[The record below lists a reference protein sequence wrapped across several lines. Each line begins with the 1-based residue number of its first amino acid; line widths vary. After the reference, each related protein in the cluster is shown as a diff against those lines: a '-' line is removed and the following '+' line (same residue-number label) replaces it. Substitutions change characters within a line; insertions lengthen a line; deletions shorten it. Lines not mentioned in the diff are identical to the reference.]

1 MATVP
6 SLPPN
11 PALPIAVPFWLAFR
25 YWLLLGFINFG
36 GPAGQIALMHRD
48 LVERRSWISGPRFL
62 HALNFCMLLP
72 GPEAQQL
79 AIYIGWL
86 LHGTWGGIVAGVC
99 FVLPSV
105 FVLLALSY
113 VYAAYGSISIVAGL
127 FAGLKP
133 VIIAIVMEA
142 GLKIGKRALIRPLHL
157 WTAGTAFLAIFI
169 FKVPFPLIVVI
180 AGLVGWG
187 VARTRPDTFTSTETV
202 WDNNKIGTD
211 HRGSPKYSNPLN
223 QTSPKRIIF
232 VFLGLW
238 LIPFLA
244 LIMLSNPNNLFLQIY
259 LFFTQA
265 AFVTFG
271 GAYAVLAY
279 VSQSA
284 IDTYGWL
291 THGQMMDGFALAET
305 TPGPLIMVLQFVGF
319 MAGWNHAGNLSQI
332 NSAVLAAV
340 VTTYSTFLPCFLFI
354 FLGAPYIEILKG
366 NRDLSEALST
376 ITAAVVGVI
385 MNLAIVLG
393 LSVFW
398 PHGLEGSFNGMAL
411 ALSIAAFVALY
422 RLRLNI
428 LWVLLIGGILGLA
441 LPFGD

>member
-1 MATVP
+1 MDKSQHS
-6 SLPPN
+6 SLF
-11 PALPIAVPFWLAFR
+11 PFWLAFR

-48 LVERRSWISGPRFL
+48 LMERRGWISESRFL

-86 LHGTWGGIVAGVC
+86 LHGTRGGIVAGVC

-133 VIIAIVMEA
+133 VVVAIVMEA
-142 GLKIGKRALIRPLHL
+142 GFKIGKRALIGPPHL
-157 WTAGTAFLAIFI
+157 WTAGIAFLAIFI
-169 FKVPFPLIVVI
+169 FKIPFPLIVVI
-180 AGLVGWG
+180 AGLVGWR
-187 VARTRPDTFTSTETV
+187 VARARPEIFSSSETKRYG
-202 WDNNKIGTD
+202 DKHKRELD
-211 HRGSPKYSNPLN
+211 HSAPQKRITPLH

-259 LFFTQA
+259 LYFTQA

>member
-1 MATVP
+1 MTKTL
-6 SLPPN
+6 SLLPKPAPP
-11 PALPIAVPFWLAFR
+11 IDIPFWVAFR

-48 LVERRSWISGPRFL
+48 LVERRNWISESRFL
-62 HALNFCMLLP
+62 HALNFCMLRP

-113 VYAAYGSISIVAGL
+113 VYAAYGSLSIITGL

-133 VIIAIVMEA
+133 VIVAIVMEA
-142 GLKIGKRALIRPLHL
+142 SFKIGKRALIRPLHL
-157 WTAGTAFLAIFI
+157 WTAGIAFLAIFI
-169 FKVPFPLIVVI
+169 FIVPFPLIVVV
-180 AGLVGWG
+180 AALVGWG
-187 VARTRPDTFTSTETV
+187 VARTRSEIFISSNTNQDGGT
-202 WDNNKIGTD
+202 NKNGID
-211 HRGSPKYSNPLN
+211 QKVAPR
-223 QTSPKRIIF
+223 QASPKRIIL

-238 LIPFLA
+238 LIPFLV
-244 LIMLSNPNNLFLQIY
+244 LIVLSSSNTLFSQIY

-319 MAGWNHAGNLSQI
+319 MAGWNQAGNLSQI
-332 NSAVLAAV
+332 NSAVLAAL
-340 VTTYSTFLPCFLFI
+340 VTTYATFLPCFLFI
-354 FLGAPYIEILKG
+354 LVGAPYIEPLKG
-366 NRDLSEALST
+366 NHNLSGALST

-393 LSVFW
+393 FSLYW
-398 PHGLEGSFNGMAL
+398 PHGLEGEFNGMAF
-411 ALSIAAFVALY
+411 ALSIAAFFTLY
-422 RLRLNI
+422 RLRWNI
-428 LWVLLIGGILGLA
+428 LWVLLIGGLLGIGLT
-441 LPFGD
+441 LEHL